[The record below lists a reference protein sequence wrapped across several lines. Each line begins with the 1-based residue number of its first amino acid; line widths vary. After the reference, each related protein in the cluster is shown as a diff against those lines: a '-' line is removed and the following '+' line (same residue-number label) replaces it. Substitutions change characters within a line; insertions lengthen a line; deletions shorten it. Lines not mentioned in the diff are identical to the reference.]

1 MSETIEIP
9 KPKRVYK
16 KKVVEAPEVALSPDD
31 QSIELPKRKYQRR
44 QSKDGI
50 ATPLDTRKP
59 KETPIIDKAPEP
71 EPTIP
76 FPDPIP
82 SPTTE
87 SDSPTRGRTS
97 DDSSS
102 PDGSQRDRGS
112 EDEAPSPQRRQSKD
126 GIATPLDIVPQ
137 KKPRTDKQIAAF
149 NRMREARLKKQA
161 ELDHLKEVAKHQVL
175 IDKNQKKIEKIEDQI
190 RIHKEPSPL
199 SGDVIKK
206 KASRKTSSR
215 VTAPVDPDTESEYNE
230 PPPYTSEANHMAHRP
245 KSLSHIQV
253 STLKPILFM

>member
-31 QSIELPKRKYQRR
+31 QLPRGSSPDGQSIELPKRKYQRR

-50 ATPLDTRKP
+50 VTPLDTRKP

-76 FPDPIP
+76 FPDPTHREMSHLANIP

-87 SDSPTRGRTS
+87 S
-97 DDSSS
+97 DSSS

-112 EDEAPSPQRRQSKD
+112 EDEAPSP
-126 GIATPLDIVPQ
+126 IVPQ

-149 NRMREARLKKQA
+149 NRMREARLKKQT
-161 ELDHLKEVAKHQVL
+161 ELEHLKEVAKHQIL
-175 IDKNQKKIEKIEDQI
+175 IDKEQKKLEKVEDQI
-190 RIHKEPSPL
+190 L
-199 SGDVIKK
+199 KK
-206 KASRKTSSR
+206 KASRKPSSRSRPSEDGLARPQNR

-230 PPPYTSEANHMAHRP
+230 PPPYTHQEANHMAHRP
-245 KSLSHIQV
+245 KSLSHNQV